1 MKICNGFIYKYMF
14 LIQMLHI
21 IFFIG
26 HKLSVHKQQQ
36 TTTAHLITYLEI
48 IQSINKMILLSL
60 KGLLSYH
67 IRTLIAGFGDSS
79 FIIKFVLFAAVSLIL
94 V

>member
-1 MKICNGFIYKYMF
+1 MF

-26 HKLSVHKQQQ
+26 HKISVHKQQQ

-48 IQSINKMILLSL
+48 IQSINKMILIRLRVAKLSHT
-60 KGLLSYH
+60 H
-67 IRTLIAGFGDSS
+67 IDSR
-79 FIIKFVLFAAVSLIL
+79 IW
-94 V
+94 

>member
-1 MKICNGFIYKYMF
+1 MGLYINNYVFDPDVAYN
-14 LIQMLHI
+14 
-21 IFFIG
+21 FFIG

-60 KGLLSYH
+60 RVAKLSHTH
-67 IRTLIAGFGDSS
+67 IDSR
-79 FIIKFVLFAAVSLIL
+79 IW
-94 V
+94 